1 MAKGQL
7 TKVSQSRTSDRQG
20 SGRVGVFDSTK
31 AEVREMRD
39 ANTILGV
46 IRERGTKGLPLERV
60 YRLLFN
66 PDLFLLA
73 YGRVARNQGALTP
86 GATEETADGMSL
98 AKIETIIE
106 QLRSERFRWTP
117 VRRVYIEK
125 KNSTKKRAL
134 GLPTWSDKL
143 VQEVIRLILEAYFEP
158 QFSERSHGF
167 RPGRGCHTALKDIHR
182 SWNGTTWFIEGDIAA
197 YFDKL
202 DHGVLVDSLAEK
214 IHDGRFLR
222 LIADLLKAGYLEDW
236 TFNTTLSG
244 TPQGG
249 VVSPI
254 LANIYLDR
262 FDKWV
267 ETTLLLTYNR
277 KAGRD
282 VNLAYRR
289 LLGLA
294 YLRDKKGLH
303 QEAAVLRKQAKQL
316 PIGDLT
322 DPEYRKLR
330 YLRYADDFL
339 LGFTGPRDE
348 AERIKQQLR
357 DFLSATL
364 KLDLSEEKTL
374 ITHARTD
381 AARFLGYEISTLQD
395 DAVRTS
401 TGRRRINGVIGLK
414 VPLDVV
420 KERCRRY
427 MKHGKPVHRP
437 EILHD
442 SVFSTVQRYQVEYR
456 GIVEY
461 YRMAYNLHRFNELKW
476 VMEQS
481 LTKTLAAKLKISVAK
496 VYDHFGTTLQTP
508 DGPYKGLQVVIE
520 RTDRKPLV
528 ATWGGV
534 NLKRNLTVVLNDQPA
549 RIWNTR
555 TDLEQRLL
563 ANTCELC
570 GSQENV
576 QVHHIRAMKDLR
588 MRGRSEKPAWVTA
601 MAARHRKTLVV
612 CLQCHTDIQYG
623 HPTRNAKIG

>member
-1 MAKGQL
+1 
-7 TKVSQSRTSDRQG
+7 
-20 SGRVGVFDSTK
+20 
-31 AEVREMRD
+31 MRD
-39 ANTILGV
+39 ANTVLGV
-46 IRERGTKGLPLERV
+46 IRDRGTKGLPLERV

-73 YGRVARNQGALTP
+73 YGRIARNRGALTP

-98 AKIETIIE
+98 AKIGTLIE

-143 VQEVIRLILEAYFEP
+143 VQEVVRLILEAYFEP
-158 QFSERSHGF
+158 QFSARSHGF
-167 RPGRGCHTALKDIHR
+167 RPGRGCHTALKGIHR
-182 SWNGTTWFIEGDIAA
+182 SWNGTTWFIEGDISQ

-202 DHGVLVDSLAEK
+202 DHQVLVGILAEQ

-267 ETTLLLTYNR
+267 ETTLLSTYNR
-277 KAGRD
+277 KAKRD
-282 VNLAYRR
+282 DNQAYHR
-289 LLGLA
+289 LLSLA
-294 YLRDKKGLH
+294 YLRDKKGLY
-303 QEAAVLRKQAKQL
+303 QEAAALRKQAKQL

-348 AERIKQQLR
+348 AERIKQHLR

-364 KLDLSEEKTL
+364 KLELSEEKTL
-374 ITHARTD
+374 ITHARTE

-395 DAVRTS
+395 DTARTS

-437 EILHD
+437 EILYD

-461 YRMAYNLHRFNELKW
+461 YRLAYNLHRFNELKW

-508 DGPYKGLQVVIE
+508 DGPYKGLQVIIE

-528 ATWGGV
+528 ATWGGI
-534 NLKRNLTVVLNDQPA
+534 NLRRNLTVVLNDQPA
-549 RIWNTR
+549 RIWNNR

-588 MRGRSEKPAWVTA
+588 KRDRTEKPAWVTA

-623 HPTRNAKIG
+623 HPRHNTKTG